1 MVAVYEKS
9 TASTIPGPRAGLPR
23 RCLKGLG
30 RCFKL
35 IPTCEGKEPEP
46 ASEGATAVVRNATQ
60 NLQEVQVLRG
70 DSGDGVFKNRRQRCR
85 REVGEMR
92 SSSSEK
98 RVDRI
103 ASPSGAVI

>member
-35 IPTCEGKEPEP
+35 IPTCEGREPEP

-60 NLQEVQVLRG
+60 NLQEVQVLQC
-70 DSGDGVFKNRRQRCR
+70 DSGGGVLKNLWQSH
-85 REVGEMR
+85 EL
-92 SSSSEK
+92 
-98 RVDRI
+98 
-103 ASPSGAVI
+103 SGLKKIGRTNAKFNIRKAC